1 MKKIQYVKLLGLL
14 TVLLLLNISC
24 KDDDTLLRGSGITE
38 QSWSTNQTYFASAE
52 QTLTFT
58 FTTLSSWTA
67 QNSSAALLSLDNDA
81 GNSGKNTIKIT
92 VHKSSQEQGTITIK
106 VNGYSSTSNIKI
118 QLSNDNVEGYEINY
132 SVDQYLKEKYL
143 WNDDYKLLTPNFK
156 QAYDDFLRNTLLSM
170 TTNTLDKKRNSNGT
184 YSLFSFIQKLDPDLQ
199 SSRSAKEKKN
209 LEYNYGFVNFVAVQ
223 TRNTSN
229 IVFVIQG
236 VHKGS
241 SADKA
246 GLKRGME
253 IAEINN
259 QKITTSNVQTY
270 YSKLMQ
276 PSSPTSIEVKDKD
289 GKVYTIDSGPIYV
302 NPIIHHQVNGQTGY
316 LVYSAFESGFDQELF
331 DVFKEFK
338 NQGIEELILDL
349 RYNGGGDVTSAN
361 LISSCI
367 AGDFC
372 IGKTFASY
380 RYNDGRMKALN
391 NQRPIQK
398 FVYSLYDN
406 LNTSLSDGGLNLRK
420 IYCLVTDDSASAS
433 ELVINA
439 LRGIDIEVVLIG
451 TTTHGKNVGMEGV
464 ELTVD
469 TDKYLLFPITFL
481 FGQSAIQKYAGTA
494 MPYPFIKNLSVL
506 NHDGM
511 VPFYINHL
519 GRHGARFPTSG
530 RALEK
535 VRNVL
540 ILAEQEKRLTVKG
553 QELLTTVLR
562 LSEAFE
568 GQWGELSA
576 VGEQEQKGI
585 AERML
590 LRYPE
595 IFVDSARIKAI
606 ASYIPRCISSMDAF
620 LSGMEKQDSS
630 LVIKKSAGKQYN
642 PLLRFFDLNKPYV
655 YYKEKGDWISLYES
669 FVQDKIVFTPVMKRI
684 FLTSGQETEQEKREF
699 VMALFSIAA
708 ILPDTGLSFNMKGIL
723 NDKEWYGYW
732 QTQNLR
738 QYLTKSAAP
747 VGNMLPVAIAWP
759 LLSEF
764 IQTTEQAINGQSD
777 NRVDLR
783 FAHAETVIPFVA
795 LMGIG
800 KTDIQIAS
808 PDSVSI
814 YWKDYEIA
822 PMAANVQWVFYR
834 DKNCQVWVKILL
846 NEQEVTIPVVTSF
859 FPYYRWEEVCHYLKQ
874 RIAIS
879 KEILSRFSSKTD

>member
-156 QAYDDFLRNTLLSM
+156 QAYDAFLRNTLLSM

-302 NPIIHHQVNGQTGY
+302 NPIIHHQVNGQTSY

-469 TDKYLLFPITFL
+469 TDKYLLFPITFQAYNAKG
-481 FGQSAIQKYAGTA
+481 FG
-494 MPYPFIKNLSVL
+494 
-506 NHDGM
+506 D
-511 VPFYINHL
+511 
-519 GRHGARFPTSG
+519 
-530 RALEK
+530 
-535 VRNVL
+535 
-540 ILAEQEKRLTVKG
+540 
-553 QELLTTVLR
+553 
-562 LSEAFE
+562 FE
-568 GQWGELSA
+568 NG
-576 VGEQEQKGI
+576 
-585 AERML
+585 
-590 LRYPE
+590 
-595 IFVDSARIKAI
+595 
-606 ASYIPRCISSMDAF
+606 
-620 LSGMEKQDSS
+620 
-630 LVIKKSAGKQYN
+630 
-642 PLLRFFDLNKPYV
+642 
-655 YYKEKGDWISLYES
+655 
-669 FVQDKIVFTPVMKRI
+669 FTP
-684 FLTSGQETEQEKREF
+684 
-699 VMALFSIAA
+699 
-708 ILPDTGLSFNMKGIL
+708 
-723 NDKEWYGYW
+723 
-732 QTQNLR
+732 
-738 QYLTKSAAP
+738 
-747 VGNMLPVAIAWP
+747 
-759 LLSEF
+759 
-764 IQTTEQAINGQSD
+764 
-777 NRVDLR
+777 
-783 FAHAETVIPFVA
+783 
-795 LMGIG
+795 
-800 KTDIQIAS
+800 
-808 PDSVSI
+808 
-814 YWKDYEIA
+814 DYEINENKPNGEYFEGYGDFGTESDPLYA
-822 PMAANVQWVFYR
+822 KAISLISGTDLVTTTPTRAANQA
-834 DKNCQVWVKILL
+834 KEQAQIIATPNL
-846 NEQEVTIPVVTSF
+846 N
-859 FPYYRWEEVCHYLKQ
+859 
-874 RIAIS
+874 RIGMI
-879 KEILSRFSSKTD
+879 K